1 LVVSGKNI
9 SPAHVAELSLARSRF
24 SFGPVLARFH
34 FGQISAQFLFGQI
47 STQFLFG
54 LGLVYP
60 KKIQKNHF
68 KIYDFLV

>member
-9 SPAHVAELSLARSRF
+9 SPTHVAELSPTRSRF
-24 SFGPVLARFH
+24 SFGPVLAQFH

-47 STQFLFG
+47 SAQFLFG

-60 KKIQKNHF
+60 KKNSKKSFQN
-68 KIYDFLV
+68 L